1 MSDGGESVH
10 LEYGIRNGTNDSRI
24 PNMSKS
30 KQLVHNTEIARNSP
44 SLLPQN
50 KYFPFTHTQWITPN
64 LRFLTLP
71 DFEYHYFSVPNRP
84 PSKLKSGCRR
94 CRHSAVSPS
103 SINSWRDHMSRC
115 RVIVE
120 LLCIR
125 PTHITELDLMR
136 TRRRA
141 AYLFAD

>member
-71 DFEYHYFSVPNRP
+71 DFEYHYFSVPNRQN
-84 PSKLKSGCRR
+84 SKAAAAAAVIQQSVLRR
-94 CRHSAVSPS
+94 
-103 SINSWRDHMSRC
+103 SIRG
-115 RVIVE
+115 E
-120 LLCIR
+120 
-125 PTHITELDLMR
+125 ITCQDVV
-136 TRRRA
+136 
-141 AYLFAD
+141 